1 MQLVKTYKQFTD
13 LYSILGWEVILK
25 GSEWAVL
32 SLLIRLEQAIALKKN
47 LVKGQIDWN
56 QKAFDFYITDQHIAD
71 LTGLHIKYV
80 GKTIS
85 NLANLGLINAKYRV
99 NSKKA
104 TEYTI
109 VKPVPLPA
117 EIIIPKFWSEV
128 IFPEGF
134 AEQLVQEYVDF
145 INGGQN
151 SKEKVELEKR
161 LLKAGYSTSVV
172 MEVLA
177 LDSFRIVANRLLN
190 GLECNSSKEV
200 DTNNKEEL
208 DPNTKAFKE
217 FLDSNHLDFNGHK
230 SFAEKEENEQ
240 EVILE
245 ILSKS
250 NLEKVQNLG
259 GFIYSLCKEDLAKL
273 NERLAQVKS
282 FKEVVKKE
290 KKEEATSRDYYKQF
304 FD

>member
-25 GSEWAVL
+25 GSDWAVL
-32 SLLIRLEQAIALKKN
+32 SLLVRLEQAIALKKN

-71 LTGLHIKYV
+71 LTGLHIKSI
-80 GKTIS
+80 GKIIS
-85 NLANLGLINAKYRV
+85 NLEELGLISAKYRV

-117 EIIIPKFWSEV
+117 EIIIPKFWTEV
-128 IFPEGF
+128 IFTEGR
-134 AEQLVQEYVDF
+134 AEQLVREYVDF
-145 INGGQN
+145 VNGGQN

-161 LLKAGYSTSVV
+161 LLEAGYPYSTVA
-172 MEVLA
+172 EVLA
-177 LDSFRIVANRLLN
+177 LDSFLIVANGLLN
-190 GLECNSSKEV
+190 GLKCNSKEGI
-200 DTNNKEEL
+200 DTKEEEEVE
-208 DPNTKAFKE
+208 PTIKAFKE
-217 FLDSNHLDFNGHK
+217 FLDSNSLDFNGYK
-230 SFAEKEENEQ
+230 SFAKKDENEQ

-259 GFIYSLCKEDLAKL
+259 GFIYALCTEDLAKL
-273 NERLAQVKS
+273 NERLVQVKS
-282 FKEVVKKE
+282 FKGVVKKE
-290 KKEEATSRDYYKQF
+290 KKEEATDRDYYNKF
-304 FD
+304 FE